1 MTQHFSDDE
10 LVEILA
16 MEHTSDEAAD
26 PREVEAFFARY
37 ELTWIAP
44 VQVSSHG
51 KCQKR
56 RGVFDE

>member
-37 ELTWIAP
+37 ELT
-44 VQVSSHG
+44 
-51 KCQKR
+51 
-56 RGVFDE
+56 